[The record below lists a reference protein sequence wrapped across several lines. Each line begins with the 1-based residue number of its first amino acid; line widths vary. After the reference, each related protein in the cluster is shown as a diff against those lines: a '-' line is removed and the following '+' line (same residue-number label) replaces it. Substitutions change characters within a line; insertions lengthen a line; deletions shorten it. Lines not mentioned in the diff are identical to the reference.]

1 MPKNIELKVRC
12 TAENLAEIERCLRRL
27 TSGALSL
34 LHQVDHYYAVPGGRL
49 KMRWIDGN
57 DAELIRYHRP
67 DVTGARLSAYE
78 RIALPV
84 ETGVELDRVLTDSL
98 GRIARVDKTRTVG
111 VLGRT
116 RVHLDTV
123 VGLGCFVELET
134 MLDDG
139 ADDELAGRA
148 EYENVVKLL
157 GLHAFEPIA
166 GSYSDLILEGAFD
179 A

>member
-12 TAENLAEIERCLRRL
+12 TAQNLAETERCLQRL
-27 TSGALSL
+27 VSSSLSV
-34 LHQVDHYYAVPGGRL
+34 LHQIDHYYAVPSGRL
-49 KMRWIDGN
+49 KMRWTDEN

-67 DVTGARLSAYE
+67 DVMCARLSAYE
-78 RIALPV
+78 RMALPV
-84 ETGVELDRVLTDSL
+84 ETGVELDRVLTESL
-98 GRIARVDKTRTVG
+98 GRIARVDKIRTVG

-139 ADDELAGRA
+139 ADDERAGRA

-166 GSYSDLILEGAFD
+166 GSYSDLLIKGAFGP
-179 A
+179 